1 MFVFALILPVQ
12 VFGQDPPRCEFHQVD
27 FNSQEEADAHF
38 DPALNPVCHDCG
50 MTFGGEQEL
59 VAHEMAEHPPRCDEH
74 DITFASHEDAD
85 QHFADEH
92 PPVCPVCG
100 ESFGNWDEVNAH
112 EMAEHPPRCD
122 EHDITFASHE
132 DADQHFA
139 DEHPPVCPVCG
150 ESFGNWDEVNAH
162 EMAEHPPRCDQHDI
176 TFDSHEAADA
186 HFDTVE
192 HDMGPP
198 MGPPFFSAVGDG
210 DDCINIDEAFGFF
223 GQGESI
229 EEFANGDE
237 EDPGFNDIAES
248 DENDSVCGDEE
259 VNRKEFFKATY
270 REFNKMNDE
279 QDMGMGQATM
289 ANCAAW
295 CAGIDTYKYRI
306 TEDTK
311 SDPMARYEESSCM
324 CSPGFVY
331 PDN

>member
-1 MFVFALILPVQ
+1 
-12 VFGQDPPRCEFHQVD
+12 
-27 FNSQEEADAHF
+27 
-38 DPALNPVCHDCG
+38 
-50 MTFGGEQEL
+50 
-59 VAHEMAEHPPRCDEH
+59 MAEHPPRCDEH

-92 PPVCPVCG
+92 PPVCHQCG
-100 ESFGNWDEVNAH
+100 RD
-112 EMAEHPPRCD
+112 D
-122 EHDITFASHE
+122 FA
-132 DADQHFA
+132 
-139 DEHPPVCPVCG
+139 
-150 ESFGNWDEVNAH
+150 NWDEVNAH

>member
-1 MFVFALILPVQ
+1 MKKLLICMFMMVFVVASYGI
-12 VFGQDPPRCEFHQVD
+12 
-27 FNSQEEADAHF
+27 QEGD
-38 DPALNPVCHDCG
+38 
-50 MTFGGEQEL
+50 
-59 VAHEMAEHPPRCDEH
+59 PPRCDEH
-74 DITFASHEDAD
+74 DITFASHEA
-85 QHFADEH
+85 ADE
-92 PPVCPVCG
+92 
-100 ESFGNWDEVNAH
+100 
-112 EMAEHPPRCD
+112 
-122 EHDITFASHE
+122 
-132 DADQHFA
+132 
-139 DEHPPVCPVCG
+139 
-150 ESFGNWDEVNAH
+150 
-162 EMAEHPPRCDQHDI
+162 
-176 TFDSHEAADA
+176 

-192 HDMGPP
+192 HGDGGTYWADQAYQLQGSQDHYDRVMGVAEEDRENEYHMIMDELGMDEEHD
-198 MGPPFFSAVGDG
+198 MGPPFFTAVGDG

-259 VNRKEFFKATY
+259 VNRKEHFKAIY
-270 REFNKMNDE
+270 RGFNKMNDE

-295 CAGIDTYKYRI
+295 CAGIETYKYRI

-311 SDPMARYEESSCM
+311 SDPMARYEDSSCM

>member
-1 MFVFALILPVQ
+1 MKMIKPIMAFMFVFALILPVQ

-92 PPVCPVCG
+92 PPVCHQCG
-100 ESFGNWDEVNAH
+100 RD
-112 EMAEHPPRCD
+112 D
-122 EHDITFASHE
+122 FA
-132 DADQHFA
+132 
-139 DEHPPVCPVCG
+139 
-150 ESFGNWDEVNAH
+150 NWDEVNAH